1 MALFTGLAF
10 GSFANVVVHRVPRSE
25 SIVAPGSACPSC
37 GTPLAWYDNIPLLSF
52 LVLKGRCRHCRATI
66 SVRYPLIEGLVG
78 VLWGLTALVVGLRPE
93 LPAFLAFVTVL
104 VMLGAIDLEH
114 RRLPNRIL
122 GAASIVAGVLLLA
135 AAPFSGW
142 TPLLMALAGAAAYG
156 GPMLLLGLA
165 FPAGMGGG
173 DIKLAGYIG
182 LHLGWLGL
190 LHVLVGAMAGFIV
203 GGVVGVALLVAG
215 RKGRKDPVP
224 FGPAMAVGALVALFA
239 GEVILPFWLP
249 I

>member
-25 SIVAPGSACPSC
+25 SIVVPGSACPSC

-52 LVLKGRCRHCRATI
+52 LVLRGRCRHCHATI
-66 SVRYPLIEGLVG
+66 SVRYPLVEGLVG
-78 VLWGLTALVVGLRPE
+78 VLWALTALVVGLRPE

-122 GAASIVAGVLLLA
+122 GPASIVAGVLLLA

-239 GEVILPFWLP
+239 GEVILRFWLP

>member
-1 MALFTGLAF
+1 M
-10 GSFANVVVHRVPRSE
+10 
-25 SIVAPGSACPSC
+25 
-37 GTPLAWYDNIPLLSF
+37 
-52 LVLKGRCRHCRATI
+52 
-66 SVRYPLIEGLVG
+66 G
-78 VLWGLTALVVGLRPE
+78 VLWALTALVVGLRPE

-122 GAASIVAGVLLLA
+122 GPASIVAGVLLLA

-239 GEVILPFWLP
+239 GEVILRFWLP

>member
-25 SIVAPGSACPSC
+25 SIVVPGSACPSC

-52 LVLKGRCRHCRATI
+52 LVLKGRCRHCHATI

-78 VLWGLTALVVGLRPE
+78 VLWALTALVVGLRPE

-122 GAASIVAGVLLLA
+122 GPASIVAGVLLLA

-239 GEVILPFWLP
+239 GEVILRFWLP